1 MQLANYG
8 GTQPATSANVKSYVT
23 GSLPDTWKYTT
34 INGVKMLTMA
44 SSKDSLY
51 LYNNL
56 TVHGNLTVDGIINC
70 VACTPSDEN
79 IKHDISELSVEDKIA
94 VMQLIPRKFVFN
106 SDSTETLHYGFIAQQ
121 VEPLLPNLVIDT
133 NIMNSNG
140 SKSVQKSVNYTELI
154 PLLLANMQDMQ
165 QQINELKSTLKRY
178 EEKRV

>member
-1 MQLANYG
+1 MSGANYG

-56 TVHGNLTVDGIINC
+56 TVKGDLTVDGVINC
-70 VACTPSDEN
+70 VSCVPSDEN
-79 IKHDISELSVEDKIA
+79 LKHDISEITLEDKIA
-94 VMQLIPRKFVFN
+94 VMQLVPRKFVFN
-106 SDSTETLHYGFIAQQ
+106 SDATETPHYGFIAQQ
-121 VEPLLPNLVIDT
+121 VEPLLPNLVID
-133 NIMNSNG
+133 MKASASG
-140 SKSVQKSVNYTELI
+140 FKVPHKSVNYTEMI

-165 QQINELKSTLKRY
+165 EQINELKSALYR
-178 EEKRV
+178 